1 MTVDTRAVGHGSAAI
16 LERLNERQRE
26 AVTHADGPLLIVAGA
41 GTGKTHVV
49 TSRIAWLIAE
59 KKARPEEILALT
71 FTEKAAAEMEAR
83 VDVLVPYGYTDATIA
98 TFHAF
103 GDRLVRS
110 FGIELGF
117 TTRPRVCSEAEVRV
131 FLREHLFELGLDRY
145 APLGQPD
152 RHLEA
157 LLKCFS
163 RARDEDVTPE
173 EYVAWAERL
182 GREAM
187 DDARRD
193 EAASELEKAR
203 AYARYRDL
211 MAANDRLDFGDQ
223 VGLALR
229 ILRERPH
236 VLRQLQ
242 DRYRFVLVDEFQD
255 TNHAQF
261 EMVRL
266 LAGDRRNLTVVGD
279 DDQSIYRFRGAKMA
293 NLLAFLDAFPD
304 AHTVV
309 LTTNYR
315 SRQNMLDASYRLIQ
329 HNNPDR
335 LEFRLQEREGG
346 KRFEKRLRSA
356 FQGEGVIEHHEFHTA
371 SDEADFVV
379 GTLRRELE
387 IGRRE
392 PRDFAILA
400 RAHRNLVPVLN
411 ALESAGIP
419 FQQSAQSRLYS
430 RDEVRLC
437 LALLRAV
444 ADPDDSTATYQLLA
458 SPLLAADETDLAR
471 LNSAARRRN
480 QSLRQVLERME
491 SEPLLHELQDAT
503 RAAAERYLRTMR
515 QLAHLAARRP
525 TTDVLYAFV
534 HESGFLAQLTAEDT
548 PDAEEKIRNV
558 AKFFKIAKRIGE
570 SLEENRAHS
579 FVRYLDLLIEAGDDP
594 AAAELDVELNAVQV
608 ITAHLAK
615 GLEFPVVFM
624 VNLAEGRFPTRE
636 RGEELPFPPALVKDQ
651 PTVNSAHLEEERRL
665 FYVGMT
671 RAREELYLTWAIDY
685 GTKMT
690 WKMSKFVAEALD
702 VRAPKGPRATI
713 EARESIERHA
723 PAPAPPAAARPPVA
737 DDDLLQLSSARIH
750 DYLGCPLRYRYAY
763 ELQVP
768 LPSDPRAMYGIAIHN
783 AIVAYHQHRL
793 RGDPIRVED
802 VVRVFE
808 GSWSSDGFLSRD
820 HEERRL
826 EQGRE
831 TLRQFVARESHRG
844 APPLQVEQSFRFR
857 EGMNVVTGR
866 WDSIEERQGG
876 IVIVDFKTSDV
887 DEEKSAM
894 QRTMESL
901 DAGQLGLY
909 ALAYR
914 ETRQVAPARVELQFV
929 DAELVGSAAVS
940 AAHLDKARERI
951 SEAAAGIRAAHFPA
965 RPSFT
970 ACKNCPYGLSGI
982 CRHSAT
988 HAGR

>member
-1 MTVDTRAVGHGSAAI
+1 MTVDTRAATHGGAAI
-16 LERLNERQRE
+16 LENLNERQRE
-26 AVTHADGPLLIVAGA
+26 AVSHGEGPLLIVAGA

-59 KKARPEEILALT
+59 KRARPDEILALT

-103 GDRLVRS
+103 GDRLVRG

-131 FLREHLFELGLDRY
+131 FLRERLFELGLDRY

-152 RHLEA
+152 RNLAA
-157 LLKCFS
+157 LVRCFS
-163 RARDEDVTPE
+163 RARDEDVSPE
-173 EYVAWAERL
+173 DYLAFAQRLAAEARD
-182 GREAM
+182 EAQK
-187 DDARRD
+187 D
-193 EAASELEKAR
+193 EAASELEKAQ

-211 MAANDRLDFGDQ
+211 LLAHDRLDFGDQ
-223 VGLALR
+223 VSLALR

-236 VLRQLQ
+236 VLRQMHDQ
-242 DRYRFVLVDEFQD
+242 YRFILVDEFQD

-261 EMVRL
+261 ELIRL
-266 LAGDRRNLTVVGD
+266 LAGPRQNLTVVGD

-293 NLLAFLDAFPD
+293 NLLAFLDAFPSAD
-304 AHTVV
+304 TVV

-315 SRQNMLDASYRLIQ
+315 SRQNLLDASYRLIQ
-329 HNNPDR
+329 QNNPDR
-335 LEFRLQEREGG
+335 LEAKLQERGG
-346 KRFEKRLRSA
+346 RRFEKRLQSA
-356 FQGEGVIEHHEFHTA
+356 FEGEGLIEHHEFHTA

-379 GTLRRELE
+379 GT
-387 IGRRE
+387 IGTAIQAGRR
-392 PRDFAILA
+392 PREFAILA
-400 RAHRNLVPVLN
+400 RTHRHLIPILN

-437 LALLRAV
+437 LAVLRAV

-471 LNSAARRRN
+471 LNSAAQRKN
-480 QSLRQVLERME
+480 QSLREVLERLE
-491 SEPLLHELQDAT
+491 REPLFHEIHDAT
-503 RAAAERYLRTMR
+503 RSACARYLKLTR
-515 QLAHLAARRP
+515 QLAHMAVRRP

-534 HESGFLAQLTAEDT
+534 HESGYLAQLTAEDT
-548 PDAEEKIRNV
+548 PEAEERIRNV
-558 AKFFKIAKRIGE
+558 AKFFKIAKRISE

-594 AAAELDVELNAVQV
+594 AAAEVDVELDAVQV
-608 ITAHLAK
+608 ITAHNAK

-624 VNLAEGRFPTRE
+624 TNLAEGRFPTRE
-636 RGEELPFPPALVKDQ
+636 RGDDLPFPAALVKE
-651 PTVNSAHLEEERRL
+651 PSTVHNAHTEEERRL

-685 GTKMT
+685 GTRMP

-702 VRAPKGPRATI
+702 VRAPKGVRAPI

-723 PAPAPPAAARPPVA
+723 PAPTPPAAARPPIA
-737 DDDLLQLSSARIH
+737 DSEVLHLSSARVH
-750 DYLGCPLRYRYAY
+750 DYLSCPLRYRFAH

-768 LPSDPRAMYGIAIHN
+768 LPSDPRAMYGVAIHN
-783 AIVAYHQHRL
+783 AIVVYHQHKL
-793 RGDPIRVED
+793 RGYPITADD
-802 VVRVFE
+802 VIKVFE
-808 GSWSSDGFLSRD
+808 SSWSSDGFLSRD

-831 TLRQFVARESHRG
+831 TLRQFVAREDRSAHQ
-844 APPLQVEQSFRFR
+844 PLQVEQSFKFR
-857 EGMNVVTGR
+857 QGMNSVTGR
-866 WDSIEERQGG
+866 WDRIEERQGG
-876 IVIVDFKTSDV
+876 IVIVDFKTSEV
-887 DEEKSAM
+887 DEEKGAM

-909 ALAYR
+909 ALAYH
-914 ETRQVAPARVELQFV
+914 ETRGILPARVELQFV
-929 DAELVGSAAVS
+929 DSETTGSANVS
-940 AAHLDKARERI
+940 AAHIEKAQERI
-951 SEAAAGIRAAHFPA
+951 AEAAAGIRAAHFPPKPA
-965 RPSFT
+965 FNTCR
-970 ACKNCPYGLSGI
+970 NCPYGLHGI